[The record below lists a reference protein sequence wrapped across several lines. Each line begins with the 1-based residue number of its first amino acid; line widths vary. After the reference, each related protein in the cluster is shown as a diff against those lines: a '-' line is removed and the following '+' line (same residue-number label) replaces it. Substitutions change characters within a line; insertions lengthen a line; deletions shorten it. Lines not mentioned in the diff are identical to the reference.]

1 MRVLIDTNIL
11 LDVFFQREPHVQASA
26 HIWQVCEGG
35 GCAGFVTPLTPV
47 NIYYIAQKRIGMKKA
62 RELVRETLNIF
73 QIAPLGMAELE
84 NAFNLS
90 IQDYEDAVQ
99 IAGALSAGVDAIVTR
114 NGDDFAGAPVPIYSP
129 DEFLKTFR

>member
-26 HIWQVCEGG
+26 HIWQACEDRE
-35 GCAGFVTPLTPV
+35 CEGFVTPLTPV
-47 NIYYIAQKRIGMKKA
+47 NVYYIAQKQVGIKKA
-62 RELVRETLNIF
+62 RELIHETLSIF

-90 IQDYEDAVQ
+90 INDYEDAVQ
-99 IAGALSAGVDAIVTR
+99 IAGALSAGLEAIVTR
-114 NGDDFAGAPVPIYSP
+114 NSDDFAGAPIPIYSP
-129 DEFLKTFR
+129 DEFLKTFH